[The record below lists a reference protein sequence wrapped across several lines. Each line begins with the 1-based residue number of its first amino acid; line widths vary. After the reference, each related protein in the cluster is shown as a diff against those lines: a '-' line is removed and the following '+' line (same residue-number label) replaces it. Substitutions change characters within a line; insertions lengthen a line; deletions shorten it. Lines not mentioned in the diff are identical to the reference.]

1 MKLTGH
7 LHLVHRNSGGEILA
21 AWEVDNLIVNEG
33 LAYIANNA
41 LVAATA
47 YLNNIGVSKN
57 AGVVSPTEVGADIVD
72 GRYGVVTARS
82 QVGFAAQHVAT
93 ITGPFGGETYY
104 SAVLVDS
111 DTLPVL
117 ISRALIG
124 ATHLAENDTLEITWD
139 ITVS

>member
-33 LAYIANNA
+33 LAYIADNA
-41 LVAATA
+41 LVAAAA
-47 YLNNIGVSKN
+47 YLNNIGVSRN
-57 AGVVSPTEVGADIVD
+57 AGVVNPTEVGADIV
-72 GRYGVVTARS
+72 GGLYGVVTARS
-82 QVGFAAQHVAT
+82 RVGFAARHVAT
-93 ITGPFGGETYY
+93 ITGPGGGETYY

-124 ATHLAENDTLEITWD
+124 VTHLAENDTLEITWD